1 MMLDHLKALAKEH
14 NMKCSFLNKDEII
27 GLLLDKQII
36 TISDLRNPAVLG
48 VKKEPVK
55 EVDSNKYAYL
65 KTIRTNPKVVEIYD
79 RKTMQTNVYPST
91 YKLRRALN
99 ISPSYIRNGKIWK
112 NRYEVKIPS
121 EFDEHVWH

>member
-1 MMLDHLKALAKEH
+1 MRY
-14 NMKCSFLNKDEII
+14 
-27 GLLLDKQII
+27 KQII

-79 RKTMQTNVYPST
+79 RKTMQTNVYSST
-91 YKLRRALN
+91 YKLHRALN

-112 NRYEVKIPS
+112 TDMKLRLDRCLMNLTS
-121 EFDEHVWH
+121 AFDS